1 MASTQ
6 LAQHLLTTP
15 VTQHIMDVVTSE
27 YYYCLLLL
35 VVFAS
40 CFYAICL
47 NGDYF
52 SCLFEKV
59 GFFFFFLTWPK
70 PLILRYVPVFEKK
83 SEIPISLG
91 SRERALRAERFKLK
105 SEFGP
110 FLTYVTWSKMSHV
123 LPMFETFPWFSSDLG
138 LKPQVI
144 PMVPKALHV
153 LSTTCRSDPI
163 LHHAPPI
170 SFCCTN
176 TGP

>member
-1 MASTQ
+1 MPSALMETIF
-6 LAQHLLTTP
+6 LAY
-15 VTQHIMDVVTSE
+15 S
-27 YYYCLLLL
+27 
-35 VVFAS
+35 
-40 CFYAICL
+40 
-47 NGDYF
+47 
-52 SCLFEKV
+52 
-59 GFFFFFLTWPK
+59 
-70 PLILRYVPVFEKK
+70 RYVPVFEKK

-123 LPMFETFPWFSSDLG
+123 LPMFETLPWFSSDLG

-176 TGP
+176 TGPRNVSRLEGFAQVPTGTKWNGLPLTVPATSSDFASTLFSRGCFL